1 LRTTRQR
8 SATEIFDPKSHL
20 APFPKN
26 SVFPTTSND
35 FVSSSVDQTSVI
47 IQVIIIRWVFRIDA
61 IVDRLE
67 SIRDE
72 LRKQNAE
79 WPQIQNPKP
88 SEDLGV

>member
-1 LRTTRQR
+1 
-8 SATEIFDPKSHL
+8 
-20 APFPKN
+20 
-26 SVFPTTSND
+26 
-35 FVSSSVDQTSVI
+35 VSSSVDQTSVI